1 MSEAVARRY
10 AKALLAIGEEE
21 RRLDAVTREVR
32 SLGDTVASSAELRAL
47 LSNPVVPQQARHDV
61 MKDIAARLG
70 VSPVVRDAAL
80 LLTDRRRGASL
91 PDIAAALEA
100 LVDERAGKV
109 KAEVTSA
116 APLTDAQA
124 HRIQVSLERLTGRK
138 ILLARKVDPA
148 LIGGVVTRVGDRVF
162 DGSVRTRLEQI
173 RATALAS

>member
-10 AKALLAIGEEE
+10 ARALLAIGEEE
-21 RRLDAVTREVR
+21 KRLDALTREVR
-32 SLGDTVASSAELRAL
+32 ALGDAVASSPELQSL
-47 LSNPVVPQQARHDV
+47 LSNPIVAPQSRHAV
-61 MKDIAARLG
+61 MADIAARLG
-70 VSPVVRDAAL
+70 LSPVVRNAAL

-91 PDIAAALEA
+91 PAIADALEG
-100 LVDERAGKV
+100 LVDERSGKV

-116 APLTDAQA
+116 APLSDAQA
-124 HRIQVSLERLTGRK
+124 ARIQASLERLTGRK
-138 ILLARKVDPA
+138 ISLARKVDPA